1 MRTLIRPSSSP
12 SSAGTSLP
20 RSAVSAS
27 AHRPL
32 IVGRILLYA
41 DDFVGGWLEDRMGVR
56 LVPPYTSFGMIGP
69 DGLLAGAMIFNGFNE
84 GNAEVSIYAPRAV
97 SRGSLRAAAS
107 YVFETNGCNRLTART
122 RASSLSVRRFI
133 DKVGFQQEGV
143 LRAYYQDGEDA
154 ILYGLL
160 RSECRW
166 LSHQNPRAPA

>member
-1 MRTLIRPSSSP
+1 MRSEGSP
-12 SSAGTSLP
+12 S
-20 RSAVSAS
+20 R
-27 AHRPL
+27 REPL

-41 DDFVGGWLEDRMGVR
+41 DDFVGGWVEARMGIK
-56 LVPPYTSFGMIGP
+56 LIPPYTSFGLLGS
-69 DGLLAGAMIFNGFNE
+69 DGLLAGAMIFNAFNE

-107 YVFETNGCNRLTART
+107 YLFETNGCNRVTART
-122 RASSLSVRRFI
+122 RASSLRVRRFI
-133 DKVGFQQEGV
+133 EKVGFQQEGV

-166 LSHQNPRAPA
+166 LRTTAKGRAPG